1 MYLGDK
7 ESFKI
12 GDIVSNDKHDNMTVI
27 NVFDSEKDT
36 YNGHP
41 IKQLISKKNMQQNG
55 MFGGIVDKY
64 KSQFIPQ
71 KENDVKMSLNGILC
85 VPIDGEYVG
94 IGADNEL
101 TAFTP
106 EMVIDIPVYS
116 ISKTNSNIQ
125 VGDIIKNGRSY
136 AKVISKNADGS
147 LKTLSYSGYTH
158 NKKEIKDFLLGQSTS
173 RVLINMFNFDDSN
186 GFNPIFFAMASGD
199 SFDVESLM
207 MLAMTPQ
214 GKNLFSN
221 SGGSFNPMMLMAMMG
236 KNKDMFGTMAMM
248 SMFGG
253 QSNMG
258 GMFGGMF
265 GQQPINTDK

>member
-1 MYLGDK
+1 MHKIVYVKTQSGKQYMYLGDK

-41 IKQLISKKNMQQNG
+41 IKQLISKKNMKQNG

-116 ISKTNSNIQ
+116 IRNKCQGQWQRWSMRWTENPQIMVRFHFVPQLIFINSFLVYYINYKCIFE
-125 VGDIIKNGRSY
+125 
-136 AKVISKNADGS
+136 
-147 LKTLSYSGYTH
+147 LSTC
-158 NKKEIKDFLLGQSTS
+158 
-173 RVLINMFNFDDSN
+173 
-186 GFNPIFFAMASGD
+186 
-199 SFDVESLM
+199 
-207 MLAMTPQ
+207 
-214 GKNLFSN
+214 
-221 SGGSFNPMMLMAMMG
+221 
-236 KNKDMFGTMAMM
+236 
-248 SMFGG
+248 
-253 QSNMG
+253 
-258 GMFGGMF
+258 
-265 GQQPINTDK
+265 